1 MQSNY
6 QINLKSML
14 AGGSTF
20 KKSILGYLLLIFI
33 FPSFCF
39 GLKVDKIFFEGNK
52 SFSASELKEILKT
65 QEKKEFDAKILR
77 IDKTIL
83 NNFYLSNGFLD
94 IWIETNLDR
103 RGEKISIEFQIAE
116 GTRYL
121 LGTIEFA
128 GATIISEER
137 LRNFFEI
144 KDTSFYQINK
154 IDEGLNKIEEYYY
167 NNGKPYVELTINQRK
182 EVSFIFIEVNIQEN
196 ETVYIYDID
205 YIGLQKVKR
214 FVVGRELEISKNE
227 MYSRKKIEKS
237 QRNIYSTGLFD
248 FVGMELK
255 TVDTTRSKALLLV
268 KLVEK
273 EARWIG
279 MRFGIG
285 YEQDIV
291 YGGTF
296 DYTLEFGHRNL
307 FGTARSI
314 FLSITPS
321 FSYDFEEGKFH
332 NPKNQYSLTY
342 IEPWIG
348 YTRTPGI
355 FRISFIQVRPLYS
368 ANYDYLTTSF
378 LVQHEFE
385 NFWKISSTLAY
396 NQVKFAQQD
405 TLDEDLF
412 SLTGGQDYIYSLS
425 GQLTRDK
432 RNNFLN
438 PQRGSLTD
446 IGLRFAYSRSR
457 DNRTGETVNHRFIR
471 AVFEW
476 NRYQPYPVYEKWVMA
491 TRIKIGN
498 IFDLG
503 NNLPVPIS
511 ERFFLGGAS
520 TVRGYREQLLGPVL
534 YEENG
539 KNPKAI
545 GGKLMVLANIELRIP
560 LFWIIWGEVFFDAG
574 NVWLETNNFIFKEI
588 KTTMGLGLAFLTP
601 FGPIRFDYGI
611 KHNPVEYESD
621 GQFHISI
628 AFAF

>member
-1 MQSNY
+1 MS
-6 QINLKSML
+6 
-14 AGGSTF
+14 AGDSTF
-20 KKSILGYLLLIFI
+20 KKSILGFILLIFI
-33 FPSFCF
+33 FPSLGF
-39 GLKVDKIFFEGNK
+39 GLKVEKVFFEGNK
-52 SFSASELKEILKT
+52 SFSASELKKILKT
-65 QEKKEFDAKILR
+65 QEKKEFDSKILR

-94 IWIETNLDR
+94 IWIEINLNR

-121 LGTIEFA
+121 LGTIEFT
-128 GATIISEER
+128 GATLISPER
-137 LRNFFEI
+137 LRSFFEI
-144 KDTSFYQINK
+144 KDTSFFQLKK

-167 NNGKPYVELTINQRK
+167 NNGKPYIELTIDQRK
-182 EVSFIFIEVNIQEN
+182 EGSFIFIKVNIKEN
-196 ETVYIYDID
+196 ETVYVHDID

-227 MYSRKKIEKS
+227 IYSRHKIEKS

-255 TVDTTRSKALLLV
+255 NLDTTRSKALLMV

-273 EARWIG
+273 EIRWIG
-279 MRFGIG
+279 TRFGIG

-296 DYTLEFGHRNL
+296 DITLEFGHRNL
-307 FGTARSI
+307 FGTARSL
-314 FLSITPS
+314 FLSVTPS
-321 FSYDFEEGKFH
+321 FSYDFGGGKFH

-368 ANYDYLTTSF
+368 TDYDYLTTSF
-378 LVQHEFE
+378 LIQHEFE

-405 TLDEDLF
+405 TLDKDF
-412 SLTGGQDYIYSLS
+412 YALTRGQDYIYSVS

-432 RNNFLN
+432 RNNYLN

-446 IGLRFAYSRSR
+446 IGLRLAYSKSR
-457 DNRTGETVNHRFIR
+457 DNETGETVNHRFIR
-471 AVFEW
+471 SVFEW
-476 NRYQPYPVYEKWVMA
+476 NRYQAYPVYRKWVMA

-520 TVRGYREQLLGPVL
+520 TVRGYREQLLGPVF
-534 YEENG
+534 YDENG
-539 KNPKAI
+539 ENPKAI

-560 LFWIIWGEVFFDAG
+560 IFWIIWGEVFLDAG
-574 NVWLETNNFIFKEI
+574 NVWLETNNFSFKEI
-588 KTTMGLGLAFLTP
+588 KTTMGLGFALLTP

-611 KHNPVEYESD
+611 KHSPVQYESN